1 MSATRIAVL
10 GSGDATPILD
20 DTTVPVPLQVSGIDT
35 TLLPVPGASF
45 PLTPND
51 RLKCEQAYLAA
62 GIEAADSGADAV
74 YINTVGDY
82 GLSALNQVLSIPAM
96 GAGSG
101 ALQYALT
108 SASSFSIVT
117 LWPPAMRF
125 IYDAMLA
132 DSKLTQYCDEI
143 VHLSD
148 DTLLATSSGP
158 LEAMATAQACGITT
172 LDKITAAIQRVN
184 ARHPDS
190 AVVLG
195 CTCMY
200 PIAPRL
206 QERDLSVIEPMGA
219 GYRQLADATRH

>member
-62 GIEAADSGADAV
+62 GIEAADAGADAV

-125 IYDAMLA
+125 IYAQC
-132 DSKLTQYCDEI
+132 S
-143 VHLSD
+143 
-148 DTLLATSSGP
+148 P
-158 LEAMATAQACGITT
+158 TA
-172 LDKITAAIQRVN
+172 
-184 ARHPDS
+184 S
-190 AVVLG
+190 
-195 CTCMY
+195 
-200 PIAPRL
+200 
-206 QERDLSVIEPMGA
+206 
-219 GYRQLADATRH
+219 

>member
-1 MSATRIAVL
+1 MSSIRIAVL

-20 DTTVPVPLQVSGIDT
+20 DTTVPLPLQMGGIDT
-35 TLLPVPGASF
+35 VLLPVPGASF
-45 PLTPND
+45 PLTPDD
-51 RLKCEQAYLAA
+51 RLRCEQAYLAA
-62 GIEAADSGADAV
+62 GIEAASAGADAV

-82 GLSALNQVLSIPAM
+82 GLSALNKALSIPVM

-108 SASSFSIVT
+108 SASRFSIVT

-132 DSKLTQYCDEI
+132 DSNLTPYCDEI

-148 DTLLATSSGP
+148 DTMLASPSGP
-158 LEAMATAQACGITT
+158 QETMALVQACGITT
-172 LDKITAAIQRVN
+172 LDKITETIQRVN

-190 AVVLG
+190 TVVLG

-200 PIAPRL
+200 PIAPLLR
-206 QERDLSVIEPMGA
+206 QRGLSAVEPMGA
-219 GYRQLADATRH
+219 GYRQLADAIRH

>member
-51 RLKCEQAYLAA
+51 RLICEQAYLAA
-62 GIEAADSGADAV
+62 GIEAADAGADAI

-82 GLSALNQVLSIPAM
+82 GLNALNQVLSIPAM

-101 ALQYALT
+101 ALKYALT

-132 DSKLTQYCDEI
+132 DSNLTQYCDDI

-158 LEAMATAQACGITT
+158 LEAMETVQACGITT
-172 LDKITAAIQRVN
+172 LDKITDVIQRVN

-190 AVVLG
+190 SVVLG

-200 PIAPRL
+200 PIASRL
-206 QERDLSVIEPMGA
+206 RERDLSVIEPMGA

>member
-62 GIEAADSGADAV
+62 GIEAADAGADAV

-158 LEAMATAQACGITT
+158 LEAMATIQACGITT
-172 LDKITAAIQRVN
+172 LDKITDVIQRVN

-190 AVVLG
+190 SEDEIWSDKDHQHLLHHSPLVE
-195 CTCMY
+195 Y
-200 PIAPRL
+200 K
-206 QERDLSVIEPMGA
+206 
-219 GYRQLADATRH
+219 

>member
-1 MSATRIAVL
+1 MSSSRIAVL

-20 DTTVPVPLQVSGIDT
+20 DTTVPAPLQMRGVVT
-35 TLLPVPGASF
+35 TFLPVPGASF
-45 PLTPND
+45 HLTPD
-51 RLKCEQAYLAA
+51 DQLICEQAYLAA
-62 GIEAADSGADAV
+62 GIEAANAGANGI

-82 GLSALNQVLSIPAM
+82 GLNALNQVLSIPAM

-101 ALQYALT
+101 ALQSALA
-108 SASSFSIVT
+108 SASRFSIVT
-117 LWPPAMRF
+117 LWPPAMRL

-132 DSKLTQYCDEI
+132 ASNLTHYCDEI

-158 LEAMATAQACGITT
+158 LEAMATVQACGIAT
-172 LDKITAAIQRVN
+172 LDKITDAIQRVD

-190 AVVLG
+190 AIVLG

-200 PIAPRL
+200 PIASRL
-206 QERDLSVIEPMGA
+206 QERGLPVIEPMGA
-219 GYRQLADATRH
+219 GYRQLADAIRH

>member
-20 DTTVPVPLQVSGIDT
+20 DTTVPAPLQVSGIDT

-62 GIEAADSGADAV
+62 GIEAADAGADAI

-82 GLSALNQVLSIPAM
+82 GLNALNQVLSIPAM

-101 ALQYALT
+101 ALKYALT

-132 DSKLTQYCDEI
+132 DSNLTQYCDDI

-158 LEAMATAQACGITT
+158 LEAMETVQACESETCRSSNRWAQAIVSSLTR
-172 LDKITAAIQRVN
+172 LDTKSR
-184 ARHPDS
+184 
-190 AVVLG
+190 
-195 CTCMY
+195 
-200 PIAPRL
+200 
-206 QERDLSVIEPMGA
+206 
-219 GYRQLADATRH
+219 RQLNNEY